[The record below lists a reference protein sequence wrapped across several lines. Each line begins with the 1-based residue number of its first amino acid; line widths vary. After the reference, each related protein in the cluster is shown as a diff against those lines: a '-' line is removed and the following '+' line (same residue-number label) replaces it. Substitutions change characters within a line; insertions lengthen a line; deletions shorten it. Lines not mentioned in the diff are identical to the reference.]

1 MVKRQFILAAAL
13 ALLTFSASAQEGR
26 VAFVNFERV
35 YQESKVVIAVRDKI
49 NAKFKEREESLQE
62 QNEELRAMQ
71 EELAKEELTLSET
84 QKEARR
90 SEIEQ
95 LGRQFERARRA
106 LLEDRGVMLQEQ
118 RRELDV
124 KIAEVIENIAR
135 EQKYA
140 MVLNPYL
147 TLPVSG
153 NRTLTHNILLFAD
166 PSADITGEVIAR
178 FDEEMELDS

>member
-26 VAFVNFERV
+26 VVFVDIARV
-35 YQESKVVIAVRDKI
+35 YQESEVVIAASNKI
-49 NAKFKEREESLQE
+49 NAEFKEREESLQE
-62 QNEELRAMQ
+62 QSEELRAMQ
-71 EELAKEELTLSET
+71 EELTRDELTLSET
-84 QKEARR
+84 EKEARR

-95 LGRQFERARRA
+95 LVRQFERDRRA
-106 LLEDRGVMLQEQ
+106 LREDRGVMWQGQ

-140 MVLNPYL
+140 MVLNPYI
-147 TLPVSG
+147 TLPVG
-153 NRTLTHNILLFAD
+153 NRPLTHSILFFAD
-166 PSADITGEVIAR
+166 PSADITEEVIAR
-178 FDEEMELDS
+178 FDEDAELDS